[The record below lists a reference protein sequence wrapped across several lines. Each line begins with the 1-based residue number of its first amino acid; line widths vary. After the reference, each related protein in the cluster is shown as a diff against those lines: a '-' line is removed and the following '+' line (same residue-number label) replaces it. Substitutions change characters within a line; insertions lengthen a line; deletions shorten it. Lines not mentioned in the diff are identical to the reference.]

1 MEVKRR
7 EGESIGS
14 FLYRF
19 TKKMQ
24 RSGILREAKKRR
36 FFERPISKR
45 KRRLSAIHKDKKK
58 KEMEKL
64 KKLGKMRMD

>member
-36 FFERPISKR
+36 FFERPVSKR
-45 KRRLSAIHKDKKK
+45 KRRLSAIHRDNKKK
-58 KEMEKL
+58 QMERMR
-64 KKLGKMRMD
+64 KLGKIGMD

>member
-19 TKKMQ
+19 TKKIQ
-24 RSGILREAKKRR
+24 RSGILRESKKRR
-36 FFERPISKR
+36 FFERPVSKR
-45 KRRLSAIHKDKKK
+45 KRRLSAIHRTK
-58 KEMEKL
+58 KEQERNKL
-64 KKLGKMRMD
+64 KKLGKIRFE

>member
-14 FLYRF
+14 FIYRF
-19 TKKMQ
+19 TKKIQ

-36 FFERPISKR
+36 FFERPVSKR
-45 KRRLSAIHKDKKK
+45 RRRLSAIYCEKKRL
-58 KEMEKL
+58 EREKL
-64 KKLGKMRMD
+64 RKLGKIGMD

>member
-36 FFERPISKR
+36 FFARPVSKR
-45 KRRLSAIHKDKKK
+45 KRRLSAIHRDKKK
-58 KEMEKL
+58 KQMERL
-64 KKLGKMRMD
+64 RKLGKIGMD

>member
-45 KRRLSAIHKDKKK
+45 KRRLSAIHRDNKKK
-58 KEMEKL
+58 QMERMR
-64 KKLGKMRMD
+64 KLGKTGID